1 MRRPECLVIRS
12 TNHFNWL
19 LSTQRSCSSTLCCIF
34 PDIQTLLA
42 ATYSLW
48 SYEGG
53 KVDQLSSLQQP
64 SKVSASL
71 QMPHQL
77 CQQCPVPFSPHS
89 WTTPQDTQ
97 KLSHL
102 GQQLLPF
109 AQSGHSTH
117 VQLRTMA
124 WDLEMLD
131 AHTQLQSA
139 PVRAE
144 NDQKLR
150 GDPETTKPEN
160 QCHKNLWISDKGP
173 FWWS

>member
-71 QMPHQL
+71 QTPHQFDSVL
-77 CQQCPVPFSPHS
+77 FHSPLTREQHPKILKNS
-89 WTTPQDTQ
+89 PTWD
-97 KLSHL
+97 SNSS
-102 GQQLLPF
+102 LLPRVGTPPMSSCEPWP
-109 AQSGHSTH
+109 QIW
-117 VQLRTMA
+117 R
-124 WDLEMLD
+124 
-131 AHTQLQSA
+131 
-139 PVRAE
+139 
-144 NDQKLR
+144 
-150 GDPETTKPEN
+150 
-160 QCHKNLWISDKGP
+160 C
-173 FWWS
+173 

>member
-71 QMPHQL
+71 QTRTNLTVSCSILPSL
-77 CQQCPVPFSPHS
+77 VNNTPRYSKTLPLGTATPPFCPERALHPCPAANHGLRFGDARCSHS
-89 WTTPQDTQ
+89 AAKCPGA
-97 KLSHL
+97 S
-102 GQQLLPF
+102 
-109 AQSGHSTH
+109 
-117 VQLRTMA
+117 
-124 WDLEMLD
+124 
-131 AHTQLQSA
+131 
-139 PVRAE
+139 
-144 NDQKLR
+144 
-150 GDPETTKPEN
+150 
-160 QCHKNLWISDKGP
+160 
-173 FWWS
+173 